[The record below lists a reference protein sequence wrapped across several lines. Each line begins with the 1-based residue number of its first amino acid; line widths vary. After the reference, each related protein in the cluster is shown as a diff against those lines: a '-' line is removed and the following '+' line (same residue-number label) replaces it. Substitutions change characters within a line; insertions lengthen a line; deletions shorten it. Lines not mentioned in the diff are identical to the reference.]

1 MKHNYLLYGILFST
15 IIFRSSLINLI
26 NNMTGS
32 LFIKN
37 SSIELKLLK
46 DKNDYLVNQYN
57 SLLDFKNNIDMK
69 YDYTI
74 TNVIKTNY
82 GFGSLQITGTNYNI
96 GSEVVNEEGLVG
108 IISKIN
114 GSNSN
119 IKYLYD
125 TNLVVKINEESG
137 KISDKDSNNNL
148 IIKEISNYNNIKI
161 NDLVYSINGTYI
173 GKIIKIKYDILDNY
187 LTVKTV
193 KLDNINYVAVINR

>member
-15 IIFRSSLINLI
+15 IIFRSSLI
-26 NNMTGS
+26 NMTGS